1 MRSRA
6 AKAVVFAILGSC
18 LVSGSSHGDAPK
30 GSDIAYVYPAGGKR
44 GTVVEVT
51 VGGQH
56 LAKMNRGL
64 VSGDGVKASFT
75 GYTRP
80 LSGKRFQEFRESIA
94 EHRKEKKDSMQAMTG
109 DMKDQALDIPSILQE
124 DGATEEEIAQ
134 FYIMQ
139 KQRNDPK
146 RQDNNQLV
154 EMVTLKIEISPDA
167 VKGPRTLRLF
177 GNNGISNPLS
187 FFVGDF
193 PEERKPPP
201 TEAPPATPPP
211 IQFPVVLN
219 GQIMP
224 GQSDRYSFHATKG
237 ERLVFVA
244 QARDLI
250 PYLADAVPGW
260 FQAVLTVFD
269 SKGNE
274 LASAQSAR
282 FSPDPVLDFAVKE
295 SGDYLLEIRD
305 TLHRGREDFV
315 YRITAGRLPFVTGIF
330 PLGGK
335 SGSETTVE
343 VSGWNLQ
350 PASLKVPSG
359 EGIQTL
365 PQLAHGFATT
375 DVSFAHDTTPEIF
388 AVEPDNDVSHAAMVK
403 IPATVNGRI
412 ESKGDVDV
420 FAVNCKKGAPLV
432 FEVFARRLDS
442 PLDSFLRITDTTG
455 KQLAYCDDREDPGA
469 GLLTH
474 HADSRIDFDPPSDGL
489 VYVQIG
495 DAQRQG
501 GGDFSYRLRIDRPRP
516 DFELRVVPSGI
527 TGAPGTSSPVT
538 VYALRKDG
546 FTGDIHF
553 SAATK
558 GFAISGGCIPAGC
571 DSVDATLTFPD
582 TPTGRIEPVEITG
595 TAEVSGS
602 QVTRKAVP
610 ADDMLQAFFY
620 HHLVPTSQL
629 LAYSMPEQP
638 AKKPLKIAQGTA
650 TITPDNPGLATV
662 LLPPTFPKEG
672 MKAELKNSPDGIWIE
687 GLNPSEDG
695 IQIAFR
701 ADPKKVKPGLRGN
714 LLVELSAARLES
726 KGDKKEMKRWSMG
739 LLPAIPF
746 QLAAE

>member
-1 MRSRA
+1 MRLRA
-6 AKAVVFAILGSC
+6 AKAQVFAILGFC
-18 LVSGSSHGDAPK
+18 LASGASYGQVAK

-44 GTVVEVT
+44 GTVFEVT

-64 VSGDGVKASFT
+64 VSGDGVKATVT

-80 LSGKRFQEFRESIA
+80 LSGKRFAEFRESIA
-94 EHRKEKKDSMQAMTG
+94 EHRKEKKDSMQMMTG
-109 DMKDQALDIPSILQE
+109 DNQALDIPSILQE

-154 EMVTLKIEISPDA
+154 EMVTLKVEVAPDA
-167 VKGPRTLRLF
+167 AKGPRTLRLF

-193 PEERKPPP
+193 SEERKPPP
-201 TEAPPATPPP
+201 TEAPPATPPA

-224 GQSDRYSFHATKG
+224 GQNDRYAFRATKG

-282 FSPDPVLDFAVKE
+282 FSPDPVLDFPVKE

-315 YRITAGRLPFVTGIF
+315 YRITAGRLPFVTGVF

-335 SGSETTVE
+335 AGSETTVE

-365 PQLAHGFATT
+365 PQLARGFATT
-375 DVSFAHDTTPEIF
+375 DVSFVHDTTPEIF
-388 AVEPDNDVSHAAMVK
+388 AVEPDNDPSHAAMVK

-412 ESKGDVDV
+412 ESHGDADV
-420 FAVNCKKGAPLV
+420 FAVNCKKGEPLV

-442 PLDSFLRITDTTG
+442 PLDSFLRITDTSG

-474 HADSRIDFDPPSDGL
+474 HADARIDFDPPSDGL
-489 VYVQIG
+489 VYVLIG
-495 DAQRQG
+495 DAQRKG
-501 GGDFSYRLRIDRPRP
+501 GSDFSYRLRIDRPRP
-516 DFELRVVPSGI
+516 DFDLRVVPSGV
-527 TGAPGTSSPVT
+527 TGAPGTPSPVT
-538 VYALRKDG
+538 VYAFRKDG

-553 SAATK
+553 SATTK
-558 GFAISGGCIPAGC
+558 GFSISGGCIPAGC
-571 DSVDATLTFPD
+571 DSVNATLTFPD
-582 TPTGRIEPVEITG
+582 TPTGKIEPVEITG
-595 TAEVSGS
+595 TAEISGS

-620 HHLVPTSQL
+620 HHLVPTPQL

-638 AKKPLKIAQGTA
+638 AKKPIRIAQGTA
-650 TITPDNPGLATV
+650 KITSDAPGLATV
-662 LLPPTFPKEG
+662 LLPPSFPKDG
-672 MKAELKNSPDGIWIE
+672 MKAELKNAPDGISIE
-687 GLNPSEDG
+687 GLTPSADG

-701 ADPKKVKPGLRGN
+701 ADAKKVKPGTRGN
-714 LLVELSAARLES
+714 LLVELSTARLET
-726 KGDKKEMKRWSMG
+726 KGEKKEMKRWSMG

>member
-1 MRSRA
+1 MRLRA
-6 AKAVVFAILGSC
+6 AKAEVFAILGFC
-18 LVSGSSHGDAPK
+18 LASGASYGQVAK

-44 GTVVEVT
+44 GTVFEVT

-64 VSGDGVKASFT
+64 VSGDGVKATVT

-80 LSGKRFQEFRESIA
+80 LSGKRFAEFRESIA
-94 EHRKEKKDSMQAMTG
+94 EHRKEKKDSMQMMTG
-109 DMKDQALDIPSILQE
+109 DNQALDIPSILQE
-124 DGATEEEIAQ
+124 DGATQEEIAQ

-154 EMVTLKIEISPDA
+154 EMVTLKVEVAPDA
-167 VKGPRTLRLF
+167 AKGPRTLRLF

-193 PEERKPPP
+193 SEERKPPP
-201 TEAPPATPPP
+201 TEAPPATPPA

-224 GQSDRYSFHATKG
+224 GQNDRYAFRATKG

-282 FSPDPVLDFAVKE
+282 FSPDPVLDFPVKE

-315 YRITAGRLPFVTGIF
+315 YRITAGRLPFVTGVF

-335 SGSETTVE
+335 AGSETTVE

-365 PQLAHGFATT
+365 PQLARGFATT
-375 DVSFAHDTTPEIF
+375 DVSFVHDTTPEIF
-388 AVEPDNDVSHAAMVK
+388 AVEPDNDPSHAAMVK

-412 ESKGDVDV
+412 ESHGDADV
-420 FAVNCKKGAPLV
+420 FAVNCKKGEPLV

-442 PLDSFLRITDTTG
+442 PLDSFLRITDTSG

-474 HADSRIDFDPPSDGL
+474 HADARIDFDPPSDGL
-489 VYVQIG
+489 VYVLIG
-495 DAQRQG
+495 DAQRKG
-501 GGDFSYRLRIDRPRP
+501 GSDFSYRLRIDRPRP
-516 DFELRVVPSGI
+516 DFDLRVVPSGV
-527 TGAPGTSSPVT
+527 TGAPGTPSPVT
-538 VYALRKDG
+538 VYAFRKDG

-553 SAATK
+553 SATTK
-558 GFAISGGCIPAGC
+558 GFSISGGCIPAGC
-571 DSVDATLTFPD
+571 DSVNATLTFPD
-582 TPTGRIEPVEITG
+582 TPTGKIEPVEITG
-595 TAEVSGS
+595 TAEISGS

-620 HHLVPTSQL
+620 HHLVPTPQL

-638 AKKPLKIAQGTA
+638 AKKPIRIAQGTA
-650 TITPDNPGLATV
+650 KITSDTPGLATV
-662 LLPPTFPKEG
+662 LLPPSFPKDG
-672 MKAELKNSPDGIWIE
+672 MKAELKNAPDGISIE
-687 GLNPSEDG
+687 GLTPSADG

-701 ADPKKVKPGLRGN
+701 ADAKKVKPGTRGN
-714 LLVELSAARLES
+714 LLVELSTARLET
-726 KGDKKEMKRWSMG
+726 KGEKKEMKRWSMG

>member
-1 MRSRA
+1 MRLRA
-6 AKAVVFAILGSC
+6 AKAQVFAILGFC
-18 LVSGSSHGDAPK
+18 LASGASYGQVAK

-44 GTVVEVT
+44 GTVFEVT

-64 VSGDGVKASFT
+64 VSGDGVKATVT

-80 LSGKRFQEFRESIA
+80 LSGKRFAEFRESIA
-94 EHRKEKKDSMQAMTG
+94 EHRKEKKDSMQMMTG
-109 DMKDQALDIPSILQE
+109 DNQALDIPSILQE
-124 DGATEEEIAQ
+124 DGATQEEIAQ

-154 EMVTLKIEISPDA
+154 EMVTLKVEVAPDA
-167 VKGPRTLRLF
+167 AKGPRTLRLF

-193 PEERKPPP
+193 SEERKPPP
-201 TEAPPATPPP
+201 TEAPPATPPA

-224 GQSDRYSFHATKG
+224 GQNDRYAFRATKG

-282 FSPDPVLDFAVKE
+282 FSPDPVLDFPVKE

-315 YRITAGRLPFVTGIF
+315 YRITAGRLPFVTGVF

-335 SGSETTVE
+335 AGSETTVE

-365 PQLAHGFATT
+365 PQLARGFATT
-375 DVSFAHDTTPEIF
+375 DVSFVHDTTPEIF
-388 AVEPDNDVSHAAMVK
+388 AVEPDNDPSHAAMVK

-412 ESKGDVDV
+412 ESHGDADV
-420 FAVNCKKGAPLV
+420 FAVNCKKGEPLV

-442 PLDSFLRITDTTG
+442 PLDSFLRITDTSG

-474 HADSRIDFDPPSDGL
+474 HADARIDFDPPSDGL
-489 VYVQIG
+489 VYVLIG
-495 DAQRQG
+495 DAQRKG
-501 GGDFSYRLRIDRPRP
+501 GSDFSYRLRIDRPRP
-516 DFELRVVPSGI
+516 DFDLRVVPSGV
-527 TGAPGTSSPVT
+527 TGAPGTPSPVT
-538 VYALRKDG
+538 VYAFRKDG

-553 SAATK
+553 SATTK
-558 GFAISGGCIPAGC
+558 GFSISGGCIPAGC
-571 DSVDATLTFPD
+571 DSVNATLTFPD
-582 TPTGRIEPVEITG
+582 TPTGKIEPVEITG
-595 TAEVSGS
+595 TAEISGS

-620 HHLVPTSQL
+620 HHLVPTPQL

-638 AKKPLKIAQGTA
+638 AKKPIRIAQGTA
-650 TITPDNPGLATV
+650 KITSDTPGLATV
-662 LLPPTFPKEG
+662 LLPPSFPKDG
-672 MKAELKNSPDGIWIE
+672 MKAELKNAPDGISIE
-687 GLNPSEDG
+687 GLTPSADG

-701 ADPKKVKPGLRGN
+701 ADAKKVKPGTRGN
-714 LLVELSAARLES
+714 LLVELSTARLET
-726 KGDKKEMKRWSMG
+726 KGEKKEMKRWSMG